1 MSANGVVHPTNGQSK
16 NGNGKAELLLE
27 QSMPS
32 SSAQAQTQ
40 MVEAD
45 SLNRIRDIL
54 FGQQVRDHESQF
66 AALELRLVEETGR
79 LRADFG
85 QQLTALDV
93 KLTQQIETL
102 AQQIE
107 AEKSERQQAV
117 KELQREAQSQI
128 QALREALT
136 ERIDAV
142 LAQLEQEQCDRT
154 TSAKSQK
161 AQLAGLFVQLAEQLE
176 ADS

>member
-1 MSANGVVHPTNGQSK
+1 VSANGVAHPTNGQSK

-40 MVEAD
+40 MVAAD

-66 AALELRLVEETGR
+66 ATLELRLVEETGR

-117 KELQREAQSQI
+117 KELQREAQSQT

-142 LAQLEQEQCDRT
+142 LARLEQEQCDRT
-154 TSAKSQK
+154 TSTKSQK